1 MREDGVGS
9 QCETGL
15 RSLGK
20 RACRTAPRYAQRRF
34 MASWPHCNLA
44 TGLRGFSPLVFSGEF
59 HTPRL
64 PEALQAV
71 HRNAHPR
78 PLGIHFHILWY
89 RPNAVISIPCLR
101 PKWCACGQFAPL
113 SVAAASCCRRSHPP
127 AEHSTLCINAASK
140 RVARPPVVRKL
151 TSTEGLA
158 NIDISGIG
166 Q

>member
-1 MREDGVGS
+1 MREDGVCS
-9 QCETGL
+9 HCETGL

-20 RACRTAPRYAQRRF
+20 RACRTAPRYAHRRF
-34 MASWPHCNLA
+34 MASWPHCSLA

-89 RPNAVISIPCLR
+89 RPKLITPLLVASTARLTRLLLSSDLLR
-101 PKWCACGQFAPL
+101 
-113 SVAAASCCRRSHPP
+113 VAAW
-127 AEHSTLCINAASK
+127 
-140 RVARPPVVRKL
+140 VVV
-151 TSTEGLA
+151 GLFVGSFLPEVREF
-158 NIDISGIG
+158 ILVT
-166 Q
+166 